1 MKSNQFYCVKCKSKV
16 MCEDKHIQMKKLRNG
31 KPALKSS
38 CRKCGTTVFK
48 FIKLSDAKK
57 MKSRSRSGGKKR
69 SKRSKRSKKHSKSR
83 SKSKRR
89 SRSLH

>member
-38 CRKCGTTVFK
+38 CRKCTITVFK
-48 FIKLSDAKK
+48 FIKESDVKK

-69 SKRSKRSKKHSKSR
+69 RSKKRSKKY
-83 SKSKRR
+83 
-89 SRSLH
+89 

>member
-48 FIKLSDAKK
+48 FIKQSDAKK
-57 MKSRSRSGGKKR
+57 MKSRSGGKKR
-69 SKRSKRSKKHSKSR
+69 SKRSKRSKKR
-83 SKSKRR
+83 SKKY
-89 SRSLH
+89 

>member
-38 CRKCGTTVFK
+38 CRKCTITVVK
-48 FIKLSDAKK
+48 FIKESDVKK

-69 SKRSKRSKKHSKSR
+69 RSKKRSKKY
-83 SKSKRR
+83 
-89 SRSLH
+89 

>member
-16 MCEDKHIQMKKLRNG
+16 MCENKHIQMKKLRNG

-38 CRKCGTTVFK
+38 CRKCATTVFK
-48 FIKLSDAKK
+48 FIKESDAKK

-69 SKRSKRSKKHSKSR
+69 SKKHSKSR

-89 SRSLH
+89 SRSRH